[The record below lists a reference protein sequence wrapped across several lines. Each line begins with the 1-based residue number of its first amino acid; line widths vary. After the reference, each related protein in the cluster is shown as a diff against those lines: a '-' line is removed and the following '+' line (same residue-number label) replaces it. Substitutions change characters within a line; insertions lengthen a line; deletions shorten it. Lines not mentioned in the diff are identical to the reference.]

1 MIVNY
6 GCGAPVPNLSF
17 IADEEYDMTE
27 KIMSTEKIVNGVN
40 VDNLFKTVVAVKGN
54 PTIAKFNFRAKN
66 RWINGGNN
74 KTTVNE
80 FYGACQTHSRS
91 KPFEYVK
98 DEPPVLLGNDQGANP
113 VEYALAALAGCL
125 TTSLIYHA
133 AAQGV
138 KIDEVESTLKG
149 DLDLQ
154 GFLGLSEKI
163 RNGYEHIDVTF
174 KIKADASEE
183 KLRELVELA
192 QKRSPVFDIISNPTP
207 VHVHLERN

>member
-1 MIVNY
+1 
-6 GCGAPVPNLSF
+6 
-17 IADEEYDMTE
+17 MTHE
-27 KIMSTEKIVNGVN
+27 KMSSEKIVNGVN

-54 PTIAKFNFRAKN
+54 PTIAKFNFRAEN
-66 RWINGGNN
+66 RWIDGGNN
-74 KTTVNE
+74 RTTVNE
-80 FYGACQTHSRS
+80 FYGACQTHARS

-133 AAQGV
+133 AAQGI
-138 KIDEVESTLKG
+138 KIEEVESTLKG

-154 GFLGLSEKI
+154 GFLGLSEKV

-174 KIKADASEE
+174 RIKADASEE
-183 KLRELVELA
+183 KIQELVELA
-192 QKRSPVFDIISNPTP
+192 QKRSPVFDMISNPTP
-207 VHVHLERN
+207 VNVHLEVN